1 MDPTE
6 KRKLLVNIRDI
17 KLDLYALKEYVDR
30 VNTQKMGKPMTTQV
44 VAPRARVQWGPTAEE
59 EGEIQQLAG
68 GKRKSSS
75 KKRKSKKRKSKKRK
89 SKTRRRR

>member
-30 VNTQKMGKPMTTQV
+30 VNAQKMGKLGTTLSLPPV
-44 VAPRARVQWGPTAEE
+44 LSTDLPTAEE
-59 EGEIQQLAG
+59 RAELQLAG
-68 GKRKSSS
+68 GKRKASS

>member
-17 KLDLYALKEYVDR
+17 KLDLYALKEYT
-30 VNTQKMGKPMTTQV
+30 NSLNSQKLGKPMTTQLNEIELQSG
-44 VAPRARVQWGPTAEE
+44 RPTGAEAV
-59 EGEIQQLAG
+59 EIQQLAG

>member
-17 KLDLYALKEYVDR
+17 KLDLCALKEYVDR
-30 VNTQKMGKPMTTQV
+30 VNAQKMGKPLTTQV
-44 VAPRARVQWGPTAEE
+44 RAPGALLGLPTADEE
-59 EGEIQQLAG
+59 QEIQQLAG

>member
-1 MDPTE
+1 MDTTE
-6 KRKLLVNIRDI
+6 KHKLLVNIRNI
-17 KLDLYALKEYVDR
+17 KMDLYALKEYVDAL
-30 VNTQKMGKPMTTQV
+30 NTQKIGKPMTTALAEV
-44 VAPRARVQWGPTAEE
+44 TLSTVLPTGDE

-68 GKRKSSS
+68 GKRKASS

>member
-1 MDPTE
+1 MATTE

-30 VNTQKMGKPMTTQV
+30 VNAQKMGKFGTTL
-44 VAPRARVQWGPTAEE
+44 AHTIALSTDPPTAEE
-59 EGEIQQLAG
+59 QAEIQQLAG